1 MGKPG
6 AVNTPTAMWLE
17 EQPLGFSVARL
28 PGEYSMFTR
37 EIGDDVVFYNARL
50 NFTSFLAANL
60 SIAYRREKAQQNRL
74 GIGDR
79 QFDLRFRLLKEKEWL
94 PAVVIGITPPG
105 SAAPY
110 LSHDYIVLTKN
121 FQHSL
126 GKFQVSAGYGSPYV
140 FRRENESDSY
150 FDVFVE
156 KKSNFL
162 DNNYL
167 SGFFGSLVYKP
178 VNWSGLM
185 LEHDSHT
192 FNAGLFITPLKWL
205 SLQLTSYEFKEFS
218 YSAAVNF
225 KLDLLPQKL
234 RNND

>member
-6 AVNTPTAMWLE
+6 AINTPTAMWLE

-37 EIGDDVVFYNARL
+37 EIGDEVYFYNARV
-50 NFTSFLAANL
+50 NFTTFLAANL
-60 SIAYRREKAQQNRL
+60 SIAYRPEKAAEDKL

-79 QFDLRFRLLKEKEWL
+79 QFDLKFRLLKERQYL
-94 PAVVIGITPPG
+94 PAIVIGFTPPG

-121 FQHSL
+121 FEHSL
-126 GKFQVSAGYGSPYV
+126 GDLQVSAGYGSPYV

-150 FDVFVE
+150 FDVFLE
-156 KKSNFL
+156 KKSDFL
-162 DNNYL
+162 DTNYL
-167 SGFFGSLVYKP
+167 SGFFGSIIYKP
-178 VNWSGLM
+178 VAWSGLM
-185 LEHDSHT
+185 LEHDSNT
-192 FNAGLFITPLKWL
+192 INAGLFVTPLKWL
-205 SLQLTSYEFKEFS
+205 SLQLTSYELKEFS

-234 RNND
+234 RTDE

>member
-1 MGKPG
+1 MGKSG
-6 AVNTPTAMWLE
+6 AVSTPTAMWLE
-17 EQPLGFSVARL
+17 EQPLGFSLSRL

-37 EIGDDVVFYNARL
+37 EIGDDVYFYNARL

-60 SIAYRREKAQQNRL
+60 SIAYRREKAEQNRL

-121 FQHSL
+121 FDHSL
-126 GKFQVSAGYGSPYV
+126 GDLQISAGYGSPYV
-140 FRRENESDSY
+140 FRREKNSDSY
-150 FDVFVE
+150 FDVFLE
-156 KKSNFL
+156 KKSDFL
-162 DNNYL
+162 DTNYL
-167 SGFFGSLVYKP
+167 SGFFGSIIYKP
-178 VNWSGLM
+178 VTWSGLM
-185 LEHDSHT
+185 LEHDSNT
-192 FNAGLFITPLKWL
+192 VNAGLFVTPLKWL
-205 SLQLTSYEFKEFS
+205 SLQLTSYELKEFS

-225 KLDLLPQKL
+225 KLDFLPQKL
-234 RNND
+234 RTNE